1 MKISQ
6 IIKERRSA
14 QGLTQEQVAEQLG
27 VSTPAVNKWEKG
39 SCYPDITILPALA
52 RLLRVD
58 LNTLLSFKED
68 LSEQEIGKFT
78 NDLVQIISDEGFDIA
93 FKKGM
98 DKIHEY
104 STCNKLILTVAMVLE
119 GSMFM
124 FQVENK
130 DYYQKY
136 IDKLYEKVAECNE
149 IELKN
154 QAISMLI
161 NKHLQQDEYEKA
173 QEYIDKMPNITY
185 DKKQLQGNLYAKS
198 GELNKAS
205 EVFENKL
212 ISTTTEIF
220 TILISMMEIAL
231 KEERNEDAK
240 YFAQI
245 LEKTTALYDLWEYNS
260 HVAYF
265 QLYLSQ
271 KDPDNFIVTLRN
283 MVNAMSRKWD
293 SSKSRLYKHIRT
305 KENEEGV
312 TEQFQ
317 SSFINMLKNDKS
329 HELDFVKDNEEFYNI
344 ITKVVDYKH

>member
-1 MKISQ
+1 MKINE
-6 IIKERRSA
+6 IIKEKRNA
-14 QGLTQEQVAEQLG
+14 QGLTQEQVADYLG

-39 SCYPDITILPALA
+39 NCYPDITILPALS

-78 NDLVQIISDEGFDIA
+78 NDLVQIINDEGFDIA
-93 FKKGM
+93 FENAM

-104 STCNKLILTVAMVLE
+104 PTCNKLILTVAMVLE

-130 DYYQKY
+130 DYYQNY
-136 IDKLYEKVAECNE
+136 IDKLYEKVADCND

-161 NKHLQQDEYEKA
+161 NKHLQQNEYEKA

-205 EVFENKL
+205 EVFEHKL
-212 ISTTTEIF
+212 ISATTEIF

-231 KEERNEDAK
+231 KEDRNEDAE
-240 YFAQI
+240 YFAEV
-245 LEKTTALYDLWEYNS
+245 LEKTTVLYDLWEYNS

-265 QLYLSQ
+265 QLYTSQ
-271 KDPDNFIVTLRN
+271 KDADNFIITLSK
-283 MVNAMSRKWD
+283 MVNAMSKKWD
-293 SSKSRLYKHIRT
+293 SSKSRLYKHIKT
-305 KENEEGV
+305 KENEDGF
-312 TEQFQ
+312 TEQFR
-317 SSFINMLKNDKS
+317 SNFINMLKNDKS
-329 HELDFVKDNEEFYNI
+329 DELDFVKDNEEFYKLLNEQI
-344 ITKVVDYKH
+344 K

>member
-1 MKISQ
+1 MKINE
-6 IIKERRSA
+6 IIKERRNA
-14 QGLTQEQVAEQLG
+14 QGLTQEQVADYLG

-78 NDLVQIISDEGFDIA
+78 NDLVQIISDEGFDISFEKA
-93 FKKGM
+93 M

-104 STCNKLILTVAMVLE
+104 PTCNKLILTVAMVLE

-124 FQVENK
+124 FGIENK
-130 DYYQKY
+130 DYYQGY
-136 IDKLYEKVAECNE
+136 IDKLYEKVAGCND
-149 IELKN
+149 IELRN

-161 NKHLQQDEYEKA
+161 NKHLQQEEYEKA

-240 YFAQI
+240 YFAEVV
-245 LEKTTALYDLWEYNS
+245 EKTTVLYDLWEYNS

-265 QLYLSQ
+265 QLYTSQ

-283 MVNAMSRKWD
+283 MVNAMSKKWD
-293 SSKSRLYKHIRT
+293 SSKSRLYKHIKT
-305 KENEEGV
+305 KENEDGFV
-312 TEQFQ
+312 EQFR
-317 SSFINMLKNDKS
+317 SNFINMLKNDKS
-329 HELDFVKDNEEFYNI
+329 DELDFVKDNEEFYKLLNDKI
-344 ITKVVDYKH
+344 K

>member
-312 TEQFQ
+312 TEQFR